1 MKIIVLVKEV
11 PDTYGDRELSLE
23 SGLSNRSGE
32 VVLDEISE
40 RAVEAAVT
48 YAEAN
53 AGTEVVAIA
62 MGPDTVP
69 TALRKALAMGAAK
82 AVHVLDDGLVGAD
95 LGLTAEVLAAAVRRE
110 GFDLVMTGNISTD
123 GSGGSL
129 PSMLGELL
137 AVPAAT
143 NLASFQVDG
152 GNVTGHRTLDQ
163 GSYEVSAALP
173 AVISVTERM
182 PDPRFPNFKGIM
194 AAKKKPFETVTL
206 ADLGIAADDDSVSRS
221 IVISVAERPARAAGV
236 KIVDEGNAGEQLADF
251 LIAQKLV

>member
-11 PDTYGDRELSLE
+11 PDTYGDRKLSLE
-23 SGLSNRSGE
+23 SGLADRSGE

-40 RAVEAAVT
+40 RALEAALT

-62 MGPDTVP
+62 MGPESVP
-69 TALRKALAMGAAK
+69 TALRKALAMGAVK

-110 GFDLVMTGNISTD
+110 GFDLVVTGNISTD
-123 GSGGSL
+123 GSGGAL
-129 PSMLGELL
+129 PSMLAELL
-137 AVPAAT
+137 EVPAAT
-143 NLASFQVDG
+143 NLSSFQIADS
-152 GNVTGHRTLDQ
+152 TLSGHRTLDQ
-163 GSYEVSAALP
+163 GSYEVSATLP

-194 AAKKKPFETVTL
+194 AAKKKPLEVKTL
-206 ADLGIAADDDSVSRS
+206 ADYGINADDMTASRG
-221 IVISVAERPARAAGV
+221 IMIKIDERPARAAGI
-236 KIVDEGNAGEQLADF
+236 KITDEGDA
-251 LIAQKLV
+251 AQKLAAFLAESRLV